1 MNQSKVTKI
10 RNDQIFPEMKS
21 DRFERMSESFNQ
33 TEKRFLIN
41 NINRRSD
48 LNLDDRDLNLVSIQ
62 FLIEFLSEIDG
73 EMQTD
78 AGRLLLNL
86 IKTKIKSEK

>member
-1 MNQSKVTKI
+1 MNKSKVTKI
-10 RNDQIFPEMKS
+10 RNDQIFSEIKS
-21 DRFERMSESFNQ
+21 DRFERMAESFNQ
-33 TEKRFLIN
+33 TEKRFLII

-62 FLIEFLSEIDG
+62 FLIEFLSDIDG

-78 AGRLLLNL
+78 AGRLLVNL